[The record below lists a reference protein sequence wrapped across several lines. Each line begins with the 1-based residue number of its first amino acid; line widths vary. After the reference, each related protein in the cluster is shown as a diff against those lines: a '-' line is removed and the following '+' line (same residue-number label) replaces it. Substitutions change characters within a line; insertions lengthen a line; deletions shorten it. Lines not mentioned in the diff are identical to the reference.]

1 MRLAI
6 LSRGPQ
12 LYSTQRLHEAAVRRG
27 HHVHIL
33 DTLGIG
39 VVVDK
44 RPAMFYGGRPIGP
57 YDAVVPRIGASVTLH
72 GCAVVQQFEQLGIYA
87 LNGADAI
94 ADSRDKLRACQIL
107 GASGLPFPT
116 TVFVR
121 GVAQVPEA
129 IRRVG
134 GTPVILKL
142 LEGTQGV
149 GVILA
154 GDVALAQT
162 IIETLQQARQPVLIQ
177 RFVAES
183 RGRDLRALVVGD
195 KVVAAMR
202 RTAQTGEFRANVHR
216 GSRVEAAEL
225 SDKYRRVAVAAA
237 SAFGLDVAG
246 VDMLETRSGPLVI
259 EVNSSPGLEGIESA
273 TGVDVAGE
281 IIEYLEVV
289 TGGAERAAVSGRFGR

>member
-39 VVVDK
+39 VVVDR
-44 RPAMFYGGRPIGP
+44 RPAMFYGGRPIAA

-72 GCAVVQQFEQLGIYA
+72 GCAVVKQFEQLGAYA
-87 LNGADAI
+87 LNGAAAI
-94 ADSRDKLRACQIL
+94 AASRDKLRACQIL
-107 GASGLPFPT
+107 GAHDLPFPT

-121 GVAQVPEA
+121 GIAQVPEA

-134 GTPVILKL
+134 GPPVVVKV

-154 GDVALAQT
+154 GDVGLAET
-162 IIETLQQARQPVLIQ
+162 IVETLQQARQHVLIQ
-177 RFVAES
+177 RFVSES

-195 KVVAAMR
+195 RVVAAMR
-202 RTAQTGEFRANVHR
+202 RTARSGEFRANVHR
-216 GSRVEAAEL
+216 GSRVEATEL
-225 SDKYRRVAVAAA
+225 GERYRRVAVASAA
-237 SAFGLDVAG
+237 AFGLDVAG
-246 VDMLETRSGPLVI
+246 VDMLETRGGPQVI

-273 TGVDVAGE
+273 TGIDVAGE
-281 IIEYLEVV
+281 IVEYLEAVR
-289 TGGAERAAVSGRFGR
+289 GGAGRAVSGT